1 MSVIKTFPDRYINKF
16 ATILL
21 LDEEIN
27 KMLYYNEVLDK
38 DIYSLPSVE
47 NPISELKD
55 NKLHINR
62 RVQDLFKK
70 HCESEAYIFIN
81 LYSDSPC
88 FLSKGRSRFIDTL
101 RLDVGVVCADG
112 CCNTLNGYRTSI
124 IFNRIVDI
132 LNTDERLMGIGKPSI
147 YSTKQNYAIPLGY
160 NAYIITVEIDYF
172 GGTM

>member
-1 MSVIKTFPDRYINKF
+1 MSIIRTFPDRYINKL

-38 DIYSLPSVE
+38 DIYSLPKVD
-47 NPISELKD
+47 NPIVELKD
-55 NKLHINR
+55 SKLFINR
-62 RVQDLFKK
+62 RVQDLFGKK
-70 HCESEAYIFIN
+70 CESEAYIFIN
-81 LYSDSPC
+81 LYSDAPC
-88 FLSKGRSRFIDTL
+88 LIPKGRSRFIDTL

-124 IFNRIVDI
+124 IFDRIVDI
-132 LNTDERLMGIGKPSI
+132 LSNDERLMGVGKPLI
-147 YSTKQNYAIPLGY
+147 YSTKQNYAIPYGY

-172 GGTM
+172 GDTM

>member
-1 MSVIKTFPDRYINKF
+1 MSVIKTFPDRYINKL

-62 RVQDLFKK
+62 RVQDL
-70 HCESEAYIFIN
+70 
-81 LYSDSPC
+81 
-88 FLSKGRSRFIDTL
+88 
-101 RLDVGVVCADG
+101 
-112 CCNTLNGYRTSI
+112 
-124 IFNRIVDI
+124 
-132 LNTDERLMGIGKPSI
+132 
-147 YSTKQNYAIPLGY
+147 
-160 NAYIITVEIDYF
+160 
-172 GGTM
+172 